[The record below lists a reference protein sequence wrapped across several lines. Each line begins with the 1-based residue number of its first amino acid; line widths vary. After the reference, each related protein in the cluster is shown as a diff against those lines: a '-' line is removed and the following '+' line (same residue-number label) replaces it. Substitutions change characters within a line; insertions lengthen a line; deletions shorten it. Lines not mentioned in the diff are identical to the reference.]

1 MATPIN
7 PTSPAA
13 NARPEVKP
21 AAEERLTAQPQ
32 TKAASNA
39 PTASRDFMERESA
52 RDTAQTRSQHHTGP
66 GPSTASAE
74 SAATGNAAAGIEELG
89 ALAGKL
95 GDVTPGTNA
104 AASIG
109 DVDPKLGQTLRV
121 SDDQLKAIPSR
132 ILSHLLNPDN
142 ESADIDDDMV
152 DAIDAVHISAAAGQD
167 ADAQSVFNKPVRR
180 NPDLSDLI
188 TQIATTPAPSDENA
202 PLSDDI
208 IAPME
213 RLIQGD
219 YPMDIMAFV
228 QWVLRE
234 SYLET
239 THSLRDFANR
249 VRFFNDQK
257 EAVRNELDRVR
268 GILSNKPGAEA
279 GDQVGPF
286 ESAEFD
292 EVYLGTRS
300 PNLPSTQIQG
310 LVQDQLK
317 LHTSQ
322 LLQSLDYA
330 PTPEADAAFQ
340 AALSETTNH
349 EVYGDRA
356 LRYKENYGSSTDY
369 ACFDRAADAYTEE
382 LLAYIDQL
390 TPEQKDALLEHY
402 KDSPLMLEMSCYD
415 TDWNNDT
422 YTSSTKASG
431 SIHIGD
437 TITATAGG
445 LAGTGAVTAGISASI
460 GAAGIAYLGLVAVG
474 AGALGILAAP
484 FLETSTK
491 FKVDAYGPRPGQSLE
506 NYIRKAVEEQ
516 VRSFKNQV
524 KSEEG
529 GINIEWIE
537 IKTPQMTT
545 VAPKYTPA
553 ELAAAHPA
561 SNAARAYL
569 NSISAGP
576 SASSSSST
584 NSTAHFSAGDT
595 VNTKAEAEAYVE
607 YLENRL
613 NTIGDDA
620 QLANVDLQNWLQKQ
634 QQTLQM
640 MSTISKQLH
649 DTAMSIIRKIGG

>member
-21 AAEERLTAQPQ
+21 AAEERLTAQTQ

-39 PTASRDFMERESA
+39 PRASRDFMERESA

-142 ESADIDDDMV
+142 ESADIDDNMM
-152 DAIDAVHISAAAGQD
+152 DAIDAVHSSAAAGQAAD
-167 ADAQSVFNKPVRR
+167 ADQAFKKPIKANR
-180 NPDLSDLI
+180 DLTDLI
-188 TQIATTPAPSDENA
+188 VQIATSPAPADENA

-219 YPMDIMAFV
+219 YPVDIMAFV
-228 QWVLRE
+228 QWILRE

-268 GILSNKPGAEA
+268 GILSDKPNAEA

-286 ESAEFD
+286 ESGKFNET
-292 EVYLGTRS
+292 YLGSQSAETRPSS
-300 PNLPSTQIQG
+300 PEPARSQDAELKGSALPHLRNLELKPVLPSNEASSDAQDLIVPNFRSSGNAQEASSTQLMHEHKDTIVDRFLQWFDG
-310 LVQDQLK
+310 L
-317 LHTSQ
+317 S
-322 LLQSLDYA
+322 SI
-330 PTPEADAAFQ
+330 EQ
-340 AALSETTNH
+340 AAVLNYLRTEGLTVSAYATEVDNAWLLDDDEHVSHVGPAKILGKNENLKAFLSDAI
-349 EVYGDRA
+349 GDA
-356 LRYKENYGSSTDY
+356 ISNITASLENDEAEY
-369 ACFDRAADAYTEE
+369 E
-382 LLAYIDQL
+382 LGQFRILLNAGELPPL
-390 TPEQKDALLEHY
+390 TPAVRAQNVFTGLPDVRHLTGSERVISYQPNELEA
-402 KDSPLMLEMSCYD
+402 
-415 TDWNNDT
+415 
-422 YTSSTKASG
+422 SSRE
-431 SIHIGD
+431 
-437 TITATAGG
+437 
-445 LAGTGAVTAGISASI
+445 
-460 GAAGIAYLGLVAVG
+460 
-474 AGALGILAAP
+474 
-484 FLETSTK
+484 LETSH
-491 FKVDAYGPRPGQSLE
+491 A
-506 NYIRKAVEEQ
+506 
-516 VRSFKNQV
+516 
-524 KSEEG
+524 
-529 GINIEWIE
+529 
-537 IKTPQMTT
+537 TT
-545 VAPKYTPA
+545 
-553 ELAAAHPA
+553 
-561 SNAARAYL
+561 S
-569 NSISAGP
+569 SAQH
-576 SASSSSST
+576 

-640 MSTISKQLH
+640 MSNVSKTLH